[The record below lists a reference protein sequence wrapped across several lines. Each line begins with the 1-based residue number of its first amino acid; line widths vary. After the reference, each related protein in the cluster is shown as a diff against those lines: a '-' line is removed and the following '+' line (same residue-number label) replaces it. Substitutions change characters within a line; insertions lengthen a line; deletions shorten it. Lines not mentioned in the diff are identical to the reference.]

1 MMKVGI
7 VGLGLIGGSLAKAY
21 KRRADMTVLG
31 WDQDA
36 STLEFARLAEAVDG
50 WLSDEAIPE
59 CDLILLAV
67 YPQAVID
74 WVREKANWLSSHTV
88 VVDCSGIKTRICDVC
103 FPLAEQYGFTFIGGH
118 PMAGTHQSGF
128 KYSRE
133 DLFDGATMV
142 LVPPAF
148 DDIQLLDRVSLLLKP
163 AGFGKLSVTSAREHD
178 EIIAFTSQMAHVIS
192 NAYVKSPTARKHQG
206 FSAGS
211 YRDLTRVA
219 WLHPDMWTELFLE
232 NREELLYE
240 IDVFMTEL
248 QNYRDS
254 LEKRDGETL
263 RSLLEEGRLRKQEV
277 DGP

>member
-232 NREELLYE
+232 NREALLYE

-248 QNYRDS
+248 QNYRDA
-254 LEKRDGETL
+254 LEKRDGKTL

>member
-178 EIIAFTSQMAHVIS
+178 EITAFTSQMAHVIS

-232 NREELLYE
+232 NREALLYE

-248 QNYRDS
+248 QNYRDA
-254 LEKRDGETL
+254 LEKRDGKTL

>member
-118 PMAGTHQSGF
+118 PMAGNHQSGF

-232 NREELLYE
+232 NREALLYE

-248 QNYRDS
+248 QNYRDA
-254 LEKRDGETL
+254 LEKRDGKTL